1 MRIFS
6 IKMPIVKK
14 GDQLLEIFIKTLREQ
29 KLSLEEK
36 DILIISEK
44 IVAVSQKR
52 VRKLDDVTKISD
64 KAKKL
69 ASKYEMDERIVEL
82 ILREATM
89 ILGGLKHVLLAKV
102 NDFLI
107 ANAGIDQSNAGHGK
121 VVLLPEN
128 PKEVVWEYWKKL
140 REEFNLTNLGVII
153 SDSRVQPLRKGTI
166 GIALATAGFE
176 PIEDVRG
183 KPDLF
188 GRELEITLRAIAD
201 DLASAAQFVIGE
213 TNSQTPIAVV
223 RGAEVDFTENPKLET
238 EMPPEE
244 DLYMNIFSK
253 FLLRTHKEKFDNG
266 ELL

>member
-1 MRIFS
+1 
-6 IKMPIVKK
+6 
-14 GDQLLEIFIKTLREQ
+14 
-29 KLSLEEK
+29 
-36 DILIISEK
+36 
-44 IVAVSQKR
+44 
-52 VRKLDDVTKISD
+52 
-64 KAKKL
+64 
-69 ASKYEMDERIVEL
+69 
-82 ILREATM
+82 
-89 ILGGLKHVLLAKV
+89 
-102 NDFLI
+102 
-107 ANAGIDQSNAGHGK
+107 
-121 VVLLPEN
+121 
-128 PKEVVWEYWKKL
+128 
-140 REEFNLTNLGVII
+140 
-153 SDSRVQPLRKGTI
+153 LRKGTI